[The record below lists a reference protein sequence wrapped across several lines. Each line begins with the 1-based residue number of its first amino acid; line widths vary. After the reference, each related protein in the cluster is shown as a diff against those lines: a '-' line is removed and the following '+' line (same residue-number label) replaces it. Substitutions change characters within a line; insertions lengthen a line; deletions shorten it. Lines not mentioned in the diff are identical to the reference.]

1 MADAYVYH
9 TAYDSTDNIQLGSVL
24 RCGENVLEVS
34 KALAALNP
42 ADLSYDQSEKT
53 PVYFELLG
61 SMTVSYPIWV
71 GSIINMATS
80 VICVLVIVQKLS
92 KLSKKTDITMSSLF
106 VRMLFIFCGRLAS
119 LLIGLMWSVGTA
131 KILALANCTMA
142 WFDSLYLLFFLY
154 VMPMIVADIAV
165 TKATVKLLTFCQR
178 IDLQISGLIFMSV
191 HLLFVLLTMM
201 GTFVGFNHVSFPAS
215 SFLPMLFL
223 LFPLFAT
230 VFLKN
235 VNTITSALFTA
246 FPIACCSYIVVV
258 LIPFF
263 VGIQGRSSVSVN
275 PDLTIGI
282 ISGVFTFL
290 ILNYSS
296 AKIPQDKFIFYL
308 ATTLSLFYAIALVA
322 VLITPLG
329 FPYTEKHQVK
339 RYRVLHTDKT
349 VFRNNLQ
356 VSNFEGISIAEEDFH
371 WVDLAGIVPNY
382 EKRVTPTD
390 GDCHAELNCGHPFR
404 KEIFWS
410 DFMLQRIN
418 AEN

>member
-42 ADLSYDQSEKT
+42 ANLTNDQSEKT

-61 SMTVSYPIWV
+61 CMGVSYPIWV

-80 VICVLVIVQKLS
+80 VLCVLVILQKLS
-92 KLSKKTDITMSSLF
+92 KLSKKTDLTMSSLF
-106 VRMLFIFCGRLAS
+106 GRMLLIFCGRLGS
-119 LLIGLMWSVGTA
+119 LLIGLIWAIGTA
-131 KILALANCTMA
+131 KILAYANCTMA
-142 WFDSLYLLFFLY
+142 WFDSPYLLFFLY
-154 VMPMIVADIAV
+154 VMPMIVADIVV
-165 TKATVKLLTFCQR
+165 TKATVKLLTFFQR
-178 IDLQISGLIFMSV
+178 IDLQISGLMFMSV
-191 HLLFVLLTMM
+191 HLLFVLLTIL
-201 GTFVGFNHVSFPAS
+201 GTFVGYNHVSFPAS
-215 SFLPMLFL
+215 SFLPMLFV

-230 VFLKN
+230 LFLTN

-263 VGIQGRSSVSVN
+263 AGIQGRSSVSVN
-275 PDLTIGI
+275 PDITIGI

-290 ILNYSS
+290 ILNYSC
-296 AKIPQDKFIFYL
+296 AKIAQDKFIFHL
-308 ATTLSLFYAIALVA
+308 ATTLSIFYAIALVA
-322 VLITPLG
+322 VLFTPLG

-339 RYRVLHTDKT
+339 RYRVLHTDKK
-349 VFRNNLQ
+349 VFRNDVQ
-356 VSNFEGISIAEEDFH
+356 VSHFEGISMAEEDFH
-371 WVDLAGIVPNY
+371 WVDLAGIVQSY

-390 GDCHAELNCGHPFR
+390 ADCHKELNCGHPFR
-404 KEIFWS
+404 KEMLWF
-410 DFMLQRIN
+410 DFMLQHIRKG
-418 AEN
+418 